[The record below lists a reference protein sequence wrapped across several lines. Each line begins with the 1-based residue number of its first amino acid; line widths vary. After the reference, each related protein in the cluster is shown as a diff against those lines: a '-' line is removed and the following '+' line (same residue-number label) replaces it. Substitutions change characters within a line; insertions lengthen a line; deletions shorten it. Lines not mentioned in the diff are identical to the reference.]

1 MTTLK
6 SYSPPIQTLTP
17 TPTPTPTPATLSSH
31 PAFRAIS
38 LLVALAQFV
47 IIVSSCSIWEH
58 TKPTYATIYFFA
70 FFGEFLRSMLNGN
83 SWLTLRQVSHGQ
95 RGMMLAVLA
104 VLFVGDTYRLTSGWR
119 RDGPTAGAMWDAFWT
134 SMQKSYGS
142 SSQAKELRLAGK
154 LAGTTEDASDPTQ
167 PLYWFTS
174 FVICLLQLIAVVVVA
189 QGVYADY
196 IVLNNGYSAEAPW
209 EGLYAKDLKQHP
221 ILAIMT
227 VAVMGMIQN
236 ANQKSE
242 EWIMKWVS
250 LAHVVVYVWV
260 VLGGIFGHLEG

>member
-17 TPTPTPTPATLSSH
+17 TPPSPPSH
-31 PAFRAIS
+31 LTGYRVFQAIS
-38 LLVALAQFV
+38 QLISLAQ
-47 IIVSSCSIWEH
+47 IIIIISSCHLWER

-70 FFGEFLRSMLNGN
+70 FVCEWLRSILNGK
-83 SWLTLRQVSHGQ
+83 SMLALRQVNHTS
-95 RGMMLAVLA
+95 RGIMMAVLA
-104 VLFVGDTYRLTSGWR
+104 VLFVGDVYRLGIGWR
-119 RDGPTAGAMWDAFWT
+119 RDGPTAAGMWNAFWT
-134 SMQKSYGS
+134 SLQSSYGS

-154 LAGTTEDASDPTQ
+154 LAGETEDASDPTQ

-174 FVICLLQLIAVVVVA
+174 FVICLLQFIAVVTVGR
-189 QGVYADY
+189 GVYDDY
-196 IVLNNGYSAEAPW
+196 IVLNDGYSAAAPW

-221 ILAIMT
+221 TLAIMS
-227 VAVMGMIQN
+227 VAVMGMMQN

-242 EWIMKWVS
+242 EWIMKWVG

-260 VLGGIFGHLEG
+260 VLGGIFGPKGM